1 MELITCRTKEI
12 RGKTSAS
19 TGASTRGTASNTA
32 SSPNL
37 WPRLLKLTA
46 TILVSLGLQQLD
58 PLVQDPPCPQSPW
71 IARNQ
76 QDPLVPLV
84 PADQQP
90 PNLWKIWLLLPLKP
104 VKKLLQLSQL
114 WLLLTKPSELPVQR
128 LTSLPILTWT
138 SLVLL
143 PLLLAGV

>member
-1 MELITCRTKEI
+1 MEFITCRTKER

-19 TGASTRGTASNTA
+19 TGASTRGTVSNTA

-71 IARNQ
+71 IARNH
-76 QDPLVPLV
+76 QDPLVPPVPLVPLV

-104 VKKLLQLSQL
+104 VKMLLQL
-114 WLLLTKPSELPVQR
+114 
-128 LTSLPILTWT
+128 
-138 SLVLL
+138 
-143 PLLLAGV
+143 

>member
-1 MELITCRTKEI
+1 MEFITCRTKER

-71 IARNQ
+71 IARN
-76 QDPLVPLV
+76 PLDPLV

-104 VKKLLQLSQL
+104 VKMLLQLSQL
-114 WLLLTKPSELPVQR
+114 WLP
-128 LTSLPILTWT
+128 LTSLPVLTWT